1 MKREPILALHREFIE
16 WFLRTRELKY
26 EPARRLLEYLLENRE
41 LLQRVEFVEDIV
53 SFQNAALISAK
64 DAPTHPFLFRWRGR
78 VRYDVDE
85 ALADLQSTLPVRFRL
100 WLSFDPG
107 AGKPAQPSAEELMGL
122 IDDALDRGDREAF
135 KRLARAFRDSKSSKS
150 GVQ

>member
-1 MKREPILALHREFIE
+1 MKREAILALHREFIE

-26 EPARRLLEYLLENRE
+26 EPARQLLEYLLENRE

-78 VRYDVDE
+78 VRYDVEE
-85 ALADLQSTLPVRFRL
+85 ALADLQSALPVRFRL

-107 AGKPAQPSAEELMGL
+107 AGKPQTPSREELMDL
-122 IDDALDRGDREAF
+122 IDEALDRGDRETF
-135 KRLARAFRDSKSSKS
+135 DRLAQAYRESNNSLSR
-150 GVQ
+150 

>member
-1 MKREPILALHREFIE
+1 MKREAIVALHREFIE
-16 WFLRTRELKY
+16 WFLRTRELKH

-64 DAPTHPFLFRWRGR
+64 DAATHPFLFRWRGR

-85 ALADLQSTLPVRFRL
+85 ALADLKSALPVRFRL

-107 AGKPAQPSAEELMGL
+107 VGKPAAPSPEELMTL
-122 IDDALDRGDREAF
+122 IDEALDRRDREAF
-135 KRLARAFRDSKSSKS
+135 ERLSQEFRAQRS
-150 GVQ
+150 